1 MVKNTQKSSGM
12 QDMFIQ
18 QEIDEKTALFEAASE
33 KIQKQ
38 IDALENSIEKHDSGL
53 SSIED
58 RNELLYLKSELRH
71 LEERFYD
78 EISRL
83 KAQNR

>member
-1 MVKNTQKSSGM
+1 MAKKVNKNSGM

-18 QEIDEKTALFEAASE
+18 QAIEEKTALFEAASE
-33 KIQKQ
+33 KIQKE
-38 IDALENSIEKHDSGL
+38 IEALENSSEKDDSGL

-58 RNELLYLKSELRH
+58 RNELLFLRSELRH

-78 EISRL
+78 EITKL

>member
-1 MVKNTQKSSGM
+1 MIKKAQKSSGM

-38 IDALENSIEKHDSGL
+38 IDALENSIEKQDSGL

>member
-1 MVKNTQKSSGM
+1 MIKKTQKSSGM

-18 QEIDEKTALFEAASE
+18 QEIAEKTSLFEAASE
-33 KIQKQ
+33 KIQKE
-38 IDALENSIEKHDSGL
+38 IDALENSIEKQDSGL

-58 RNELLYLKSELRH
+58 RNELLYLKGKLRN

>member
-1 MVKNTQKSSGM
+1 MIKKTQKRSGM

-33 KIQKQ
+33 KIQKE
-38 IDALENSIEKHDSGL
+38 IDALENSIEKQDSGL

-58 RNELLYLKSELRH
+58 RNELLYLKGELRH

>member
-1 MVKNTQKSSGM
+1 MIKKTQKSSGM
-12 QDMFIQ
+12 RDMFIQ

-33 KIQKQ
+33 KIQKE
-38 IDALENSIEKHDSGL
+38 IDALEKSIEKQDSGL

-58 RNELLYLKSELRH
+58 RNELLYLKGELRH

-78 EISRL
+78 EISKL
-83 KAQNR
+83 KSQNR